1 VEVLTAGNNPA
12 TPWNKISGL
21 WIDCC
26 WAIIGMALRWVKGFG
41 HCQARFGLTLVYNR
55 PLSALSDNMLQ
66 RFVNLSQRR
75 HYGWVIFTLTGANL
89 TVEGGMRNSVP
100 VVFVALR
107 NSFGHS
113 AATTAAIFSAAG
125 IAGGLAAPL
134 VGWLLDRVGPR
145 RLFPLAGL
153 LILLGY
159 WSSSFVSAFWQLF
172 IFYSIIA
179 ALGESTVSS
188 FTATATL
195 APWFPRNRGRVL
207 GLADV
212 GNPLGQAIFAP
223 LAQILISFWGWRPT
237 FKVFGVVFFLMV
249 APANFLLQRRPP
261 PIAAE
266 SDEPASYADA
276 ASDAPM
282 MAEILGRPTVWL
294 LVLTRMFAT
303 FGIHLTNVHMVAFFI
318 AAGYS
323 GLQAASTIGAV
334 GLVSLVGRPLS
345 GTLSDHLGRELVYTV
360 GLGTHIGAIVL
371 VLLLG
376 DGSRLWP
383 IVLFIILSGL
393 SEGIAGLV
401 VGAKA
406 TDIFPSLA
414 LGRVMG
420 LIQMGRGVGILAGPV
435 LGGLLF
441 DLQRDYTGAFTLAV
455 GAVGVAVAIIWLARF
470 TAGKTQGPRHEFD

>member
-1 VEVLTAGNNPA
+1 
-12 TPWNKISGL
+12 
-21 WIDCC
+21 
-26 WAIIGMALRWVKGFG
+26 
-41 HCQARFGLTLVYNR
+41 
-55 PLSALSDNMLQ
+55 MLQ
-66 RFVNLSQRR
+66 RLANLTQDR
-75 HYGWVIFTLTGANL
+75 HYGWVIFALTGANL

-107 NSFGHS
+107 NSFGQS
-113 AATTAAIFSAAG
+113 AAATAAIFSAAG

-145 RLFPLAGL
+145 RLFPLAGV

-159 WSSSFVSAFWQLF
+159 WSSSFVSGFWQLF
-172 IFYSIIA
+172 IFYSLIA
-179 ALGESTVSS
+179 ALGETTISS

-195 APWFPRNRGRVL
+195 APWFPKNRGRVL
-207 GLADV
+207 GLVDA
-212 GNPLGQAIFAP
+212 GNPLGQGIFAP
-223 LAQILISFWGWRPT
+223 LAHVLISSLGWRPT
-237 FKVFGVVFFLMV
+237 FRIFGALFFLMV
-249 APANFLLQRRPP
+249 APANFLMQRRPP
-261 PIAAE
+261 PPE
-266 SDEPASYADA
+266 TLEPTRYADA
-276 ASDAPM
+276 AADTST
-282 MAEILGRPTVWL
+282 MANILGRPTVWL

-303 FGIHLTNVHMVAFFI
+303 FGIHMTNVHIVAFFI

-345 GTLSDHLGRELVYTV
+345 GALSDYLGRELVYTL
-360 GLGTHIGAIVL
+360 GLGMQMGAIVL

-376 DGSRLWP
+376 DGRSLWP
-383 IVLFIILSGL
+383 IVIFVALSGL

-406 TDIFPSLA
+406 ADIFPSSA

-420 LIQMGRGVGILAGPV
+420 FIQMGRGVGILAGPI

-441 DLQRDYTGAFTLAV
+441 DFQGDYRDAFTLAV
-455 GAVGVAVAIIWLARF
+455 SVIAVAVVIMWLSRF
-470 TAGKTQGPRHEFD
+470 STGKSQVPVS

>member
-1 VEVLTAGNNPA
+1 
-12 TPWNKISGL
+12 
-21 WIDCC
+21 
-26 WAIIGMALRWVKGFG
+26 MAPHWVKGFG
-41 HCQARFGLTLVYNR
+41 RAPTPPGLTLVYNP
-55 PLSALSDNMLQ
+55 PLPVPSDNMQHMLQ
-66 RFVNLSQRR
+66 RFAKLTQRR

-113 AATTAAIFSAAG
+113 AAATAAIFSAAG

-145 RLFPLAGL
+145 MLFPLAGL

-172 IFYSIIA
+172 IFYSLIA

-195 APWFPRNRGRVL
+195 APWFPKNRGRVL

-223 LAQILISFWGWRPT
+223 LAQILISAVGWRPT
-237 FKVFGVVFFLMV
+237 FRVFGVVFFLMV
-249 APANFLLQRRPP
+249 APANLLWQRRPP
-261 PIAAE
+261 PVE
-266 SDEPASYADA
+266 SAHTAQRAVLAGTAPGDA
-276 ASDAPM
+276 VM
-282 MAEILGRPTVWL
+282 TGILGRPTVWL

-323 GLQAASTIGAV
+323 GLLAASTIGAV
-334 GLVSLVGRPLS
+334 GLVSLVGRPMS
-345 GTLSDHLGRELVYTV
+345 GALSDHVGRELVYTV

-383 IVLFIILSGL
+383 IIIFIALSGL

-406 TDIFPSLA
+406 TDIFPSSA

-441 DLQRDYTGAFTLAV
+441 DLQDDYTGAFTLAV
-455 GAVGVAVAIIWLARF
+455 GAVAAAVAIMWLARF
-470 TAGKTQGPRHEFD
+470 SVGKTQAPTV